1 VIKIGAEPNGLNI
14 NFEVGSTAPEAL
26 ARKVREMRADVGIAL
41 DGDADRMI
49 LVDEKGHLI
58 DGDQV
63 MAVVAES
70 WRDEGRLSKPGV
82 VATVMSNLGLER
94 HLASLG
100 LALERTAV
108 GDRYVIE
115 RMREKGFNVGGEQSG
130 HIILSD
136 YATTGDG
143 LVAAMQVLAVV
154 QKVGKP
160 ASEVC
165 RRFEPV
171 PQVLRNVRFKG
182 GRPLENPAVA
192 KAIADATARL
202 GERGRILV
210 RPSGTEPVIRVMG
223 EADDQA
229 LVDAL
234 VSDVCEAVAGAA

>member
-1 VIKIGAEPNGLNI
+1 LHQ
-14 NFEVGSTAPEAL
+14 S
-26 ARKVREMRADVGIAL
+26 R
-41 DGDADRMI
+41 
-49 LVDEKGHLI
+49 LI

-63 MAVVAES
+63 MAVIAES

-136 YATTGDG
+136 HSTTGDG
-143 LVAAMQVLAVV
+143 LVAAMQVLAVIH
-154 QKVGKP
+154 KLGRA

-171 PQVLRNVRFKG
+171 PQVLRNVRFNG
-182 GRPLENPAVA
+182 GRPLEDPAVTR
-192 KAIADATARL
+192 AIAEATARL
-202 GERGRILV
+202 GDRGRLLV
-210 RPSGTEPVIRVMG
+210 RPSGTEPLIRVMG

-229 LVDAL
+229 LVDGL
-234 VSDVCEAVAGAA
+234 VSDVCEAIAGAA